1 MIKRFLIVKKVMH
14 MLILIPPYIIIF
26 VFKKELFGHWCP
38 IFAIFKITFIFLIQV
53 CFSKNINLFNSI
65 IFTQKYNLRIK
76 NIFSIVEK

>member
-1 MIKRFLIVKKVMH
+1 MDINTSL
-14 MLILIPPYIIIF
+14 YIIIF
-26 VFKKELFGHWCP
+26 VFKKELFGYWCP

-76 NIFSIVEK
+76 NILSIVEK